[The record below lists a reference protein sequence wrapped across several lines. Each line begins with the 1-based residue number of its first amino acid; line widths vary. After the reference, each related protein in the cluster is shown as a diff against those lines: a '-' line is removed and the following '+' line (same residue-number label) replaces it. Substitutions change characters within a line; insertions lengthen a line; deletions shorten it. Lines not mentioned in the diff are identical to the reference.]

1 MLLVVM
7 WSLCAGRSE
16 SFHFYSVSVR
26 VRWEKTQ
33 RADSRRVS
41 LCCRSGSRLRSE
53 WHIGYAAITK
63 EPTAAFTDH
72 AVSLAVWTVISSD
85 RRSMRAQGV
94 IVRSLLLRRQLRRQ
108 LSRLCHVYT
117 AIVSYNIWQCT
128 SILWENCKTGMLR
141 NRQMRLLNLEW

>member
-7 WSLCAGRSE
+7 WSSCAGRSE

-26 VRWEKTQ
+26 VRREKTQ

-53 WHIGYAAITK
+53 WHIRYAAITK

-85 RRSMRAQGV
+85 GGSMRAQGV
-94 IVRSLLLRRQLRRQ
+94 IVRSRLRRQLRRQ
-108 LSRLCHVYT
+108 LPRLRHVYT
-117 AIVSYNIWQCT
+117 TIVSYKMWQCT
-128 SILWENCKTGMLR
+128 SIFWEHCKTGMLR